1 MASSPLK
8 QSYTFHTS
16 STPASPGFN
25 PRFSLT
31 NVLRW
36 DEQQVARWLHDNNF
50 GQYEQVFVDNNITGQ
65 VLFDLDYRLLR
76 QLNIA
81 TVGER
86 VKLSVAIKKLQRLS
100 LQIRDAETTTV
111 HSSAHEGSSTSLALP
126 TDSPTASSPRYP
138 PSITSQ
144 GNASQSNLQPTDLSH
159 DTPSSAATHAPV
171 SPRSLPTGDSPYAT
185 HSPRL
190 RPQPGSAAS
199 QPYDG
204 PTPPAHARSPASTPG
219 TPATM
224 LSATAPLTSK
234 RRGRPISS
242 VTPSAK
248 PSSASTRG
256 SARPDKSAE
265 NMYRMAENLQVAI
278 MGTNHVRTNR
288 PSSIRRSH
296 RHRHHENQDVTLDTL
311 RTQLSEFFGTSADSD
326 VSHLADSLSLRKM
339 QAQQKANSPAHPP
352 RRCVRVMWGGNET
365 RLVDV
370 TDALDGRTI
379 LNRILTS
386 FQIFTET
393 DRYSLFSVSGIE
405 GSAKSLSDA
414 ELFDLCA
421 NTQRL
426 EKEKLI
432 LRMKHLPFNSND
444 MRRRRELNETMRILE
459 QLPVDRAPC
468 EASTANSPALPP
480 ERPLKLSTHS
490 HKKVANFFGER
501 PPSELISS
509 NLAQYFPG
517 NEEKARY
524 SMFRA
529 STIHDKHGSRG
540 LHHFLGA
547 SSANDIPPGPP
558 IPVSQR
564 RTLLSSVKSLA
575 TGSDTADSA
584 SYLTADTSSN
594 LPSPRGPKDPATSH
608 LNASTASLVPRDGPS
623 SDALAHDETL
633 PTETAGPS
641 SATTA
646 ASLNPAEGDTSPP
659 RSEESLKLGGDEE
672 FSTEGHSE
680 EPLNW
685 IQGAL
690 IGMGSFGN
698 VYLGLN
704 SLSGELMAVKQVDLP
719 QEGSVNEARK
729 QLMLNA
735 LHLEIKILED
745 LKHEHIVRYLGS
757 QMDDEHLNI
766 FLEYVPGG
774 SVAAMLANYGPLQ
787 ETLVRSFVRQILRGL
802 SYLHEREIIHRDIK
816 GGNILVDIK
825 GGVKISDFGISKK
838 IEHEEDRLSLI
849 SNRSSLKG
857 SVFWMAPEV
866 VKKTHYTR
874 RADIWSLGCLVIEML
889 TGSHPFPNFTEMQA
903 MFKIGSNTSPA
914 IPDNISPD
922 ARDFLTK
929 TLALDYLQRPTA
941 DQLLSHP
948 FVQES
953 KP

>member
-8 QSYTFHTS
+8 QSYTFHTNS
-16 STPASPGFN
+16 ALSSPGFN

-100 LQIRDAETTTV
+100 LQIRDAESTTV
-111 HSSAHEGSSTSLALP
+111 HSSAHEGSSTSLGLP

-144 GNASQSNLQPTDLSH
+144 GNASQPNLYPVDLSH
-159 DTPSSAATHAPV
+159 DTPSSAATHGPV
-171 SPRSLPTGDSPYAT
+171 SPRSLPTGDSPYST

-199 QPYDG
+199 QPNDG
-204 PTPPAHARSPASTPG
+204 PAPSNHARSPASTPG

-242 VTPSAK
+242 VATSAK

-256 SARPDKSAE
+256 STRPDKSTE
-265 NMYRMAENLQVAI
+265 NVYRMAENLQVAI
-278 MGTNHVRTNR
+278 MGTNHVRANR

-370 TDALDGRTI
+370 TNAPDGRTI

-414 ELFDLCA
+414 ELFELCA

-432 LRMKHLPFNSND
+432 LRMKHLPFNSID

-459 QLPVDRAPC
+459 QLPVDRAPG
-468 EASTANSPALPP
+468 ESSAINSPALPP

-517 NEEKARY
+517 NEEKARH

-529 STIHDKHGSRG
+529 STIHDRHASRG
-540 LHHFLGA
+540 LNHLLGA
-547 SSANDIPPGPP
+547 PPANGIPPGPLAP
-558 IPVSQR
+558 ALQR

-575 TGSDTADSA
+575 TGTD
-584 SYLTADTSSN
+584 TADTSAN
-594 LPSPRGPKDPATSH
+594 LPSPRGPKDPAVLTPATSH
-608 LNASTASLVPRDGPS
+608 PNTSTPSLVPRDELPS
-623 SDALAHDETL
+623 EALALDETL
-633 PTETAGPS
+633 PTEAAKPS
-641 SATTA
+641 SPTTA
-646 ASLNPAEGDTSPP
+646 LPLPVESTSPP
-659 RSEESLKLGGDEE
+659 RSEESPKLSGDENLA
-672 FSTEGHSE
+672 TEGNSE

-719 QEGSVNEARK
+719 QEGSANEARK

-838 IEHEEDRLSLI
+838 IEHGEDRLSLI

-914 IPDNISPD
+914 IPDNISPE